1 MARADQVINTP
12 HLLLSEYESRAGA
25 TNKLMGNA
33 ESKDQ
38 LRFGLFGE
46 IGGLLALVK
55 KQHRDLAPADHHAIT
70 EELGDALWYLSNVG
84 VEYRSHLLDVGAAA
98 MAELQRRLG
107 VNRDHAGELT
117 FEEFDGLLTFSHAKL
132 SEGQIPSLLRQ
143 LATHVG
149 QAMSSGPDDKDLLS
163 KPAEEL
169 LGQLFADLAMVA
181 ALFRQR
187 LADVA
192 RSNLRK
198 IASRWPGDNPV
209 YLELFDEGRSLLER
223 FPRRFYMQFIERVP
237 AGGGRPYVIQRLG
250 EVNIGDRLTD
260 NRTEQDGYRF
270 HDVFHLAYL
279 VHLGWSPVI
288 RALLK
293 LKRKSDPEL
302 DENEDG
308 ARAIIIEE
316 GIATWIFNHAHRRNF
331 FRDIEVGR
339 LDYGML
345 KQVLDMVDGYEAARC
360 PLWQWERAILDGFK
374 VFRELA
380 EAGNGIVHIDLE
392 KRTLTFEAAP
402 PGEEPQPA
410 QQPRPALVGALPP
423 N

>member
-1 MARADQVINTP
+1 MARADQVNHKP

-25 TNKLMGNA
+25 TNKLKGKD

-46 IGGLLALVK
+46 VGGLLSLVK

-70 EELGDALWYLSNVG
+70 EELGDALWYLSNVAVAYDSHLRNVG
-84 VEYRSHLLDVGAAA
+84 VEA

-107 VNRDHAGELT
+107 VNREQSSDLT
-117 FEEFDGLLTFSHAKL
+117 FEEFDGLLTYSHAKL
-132 SEGQIPSLLRQ
+132 NDGQIPTLLRQ
-143 LATHVG
+143 LATHAG
-149 QAMSSGPDDKDLLS
+149 QVLSSGPEDKDLLS
-163 KPAEEL
+163 KPAAEL
-169 LGQLFADLAMVA
+169 LGQLLADLAMVA
-181 ALFRQR
+181 ALFKQR

-192 RSNLRK
+192 RSNLQK
-198 IASRWPGDNPV
+198 IASRWPGENPA
-209 YLELFDEGRSLLER
+209 YIQLFDEGRSVLEQ
-223 FPRRFYMQFIERVP
+223 FPRQFSIQFIERTP
-237 AGGGRPYVIQRLG
+237 AGGGRPYVIQRLNN
-250 EVNIGDRLTD
+250 VNIGDRLTD
-260 NRTEQDGYRF
+260 NRTEADGYRF

-293 LKRKSDPEL
+293 LKRKSNAEL

-308 ARAIIIEE
+308 ARAVIIEE

-345 KQVLDMVDGYEAARC
+345 KQVLDMVDGYEPAKC

-374 VFRELA
+374 VFRELVS
-380 EAGNGIVHIDLE
+380 AGNGIVNIDLD
-392 KRTLTFEAAP
+392 KRTLTFDPTP
-402 PGEEPQPA
+402 PGEDPQPA
-410 QQPRPALVGALPP
+410 PPPRPALVGALPP
-423 N
+423 E